1 MGRLS
6 LVTEIFHVLFTEAV
20 LGTSLPETSVD
31 ISLASVPV
39 KIHLPTKLKPKA
51 CEGDN

>member
-39 KIHLPTKLKPKA
+39 QIDFPAELK
-51 CEGDN
+51 